1 MERII
6 AGRFPT
12 KSGADSAAALL
23 APYVAAADICIFH
36 NNPPGQHDAYPVGGD
51 EDEDPGARNADSSA
65 AGTAGAG
72 ALAGGMIGALAGPA
86 GAIAG
91 AAVGAY
97 SGSLVGA
104 MKGLGEDD
112 KPGAPDRRS
121 GGIMLSVRIAI
132 PANEKRV
139 VDTLRAEGA
148 ADIEQAEGE
157 WKNGDWVDFDPVAAP
172 RLVARQA

>member
-1 MERII
+1 M
-6 AGRFPT
+6 
-12 KSGADSAAALL
+12 AAARL
-23 APYVAAADICIFH
+23 APYVEAADICIFH
-36 NNPPGQHDAYPVGGD
+36 NNPPGQHDAFPVGGD
-51 EDEDPGARNADSSA
+51 ENEDPGAEHADSSA
-65 AGTAGAG
+65 AGMASAG

-97 SGSLVGA
+97 SGSLMGA

-112 KPGAPDRRS
+112 QPGAPDRRA
-121 GGIMLSVRIAI
+121 GGIILSVRIAV
-132 PANEKRV
+132 PSSEQRV

-157 WKNGDWVDFDPVAAP
+157 WKDGDWVDFNPVAAP
-172 RLVARQA
+172 RLVALQAN